1 MRPRIEEMMAR
12 LKRRERTAGWRVP
25 GTVRALAV
33 GGTLAVSVLTAAGC
47 RGSGAEESGKAPPP
61 AVIGPEN
68 LAIAVDT
75 VLTAGPLLSGTLE
88 PELAATVRA
97 EVGGAVTQVLADD
110 GQAVKRGQVLVR
122 IDDTAV
128 RDAYLS
134 ARAALRSAE
143 ATAQL
148 ARRNA
153 ERAERLHAGGAV
165 AEREVEDAR
174 TTATTAE
181 GQLAD
186 AKARLVNAE
195 KQLSKTVLRAPFA
208 GVVANVTVS
217 EGDIVQSGGSLLS
230 VIVPTSLR
238 LEGSVPVED
247 IGAVKPGT
255 EVGFTVSGF
264 ERRSFRGKIERV
276 SPVVDPTTRQV
287 RVIVSIANEGRA
299 LVAGLFADGR
309 VATERRQAVVVPRAA
324 IDNRGIR
331 PLVVRLKGG
340 RIERLEVETGLQDRV
355 NERVEVRRGVAPGDT
370 VLMGGAAGLAPGTPA
385 TVRVDPATR

>member
-1 MRPRIEEMMAR
+1 MASA
-12 LKRRERTAGWRVP
+12 RRSG
-25 GTVRALAV
+25 GAV
-33 GGTLAVSVLTAAGC
+33 GRRFLVAALLLAMACG
-47 RGSGAEESGKAPPP
+47 GGDDEETGQAPPP

-68 LAIAVDT
+68 LAVALDT

-97 EVGGAVTQVLADD
+97 EVGGAVVAVLADD
-110 GQAVKRGQVLVR
+110 GQSVKRGQVLVR

-153 ERAERLHAGGAV
+153 ERSARLQAGGAI
-165 AEREVEDAR
+165 AERDVEDAE
-174 TTATTAE
+174 TNATTAE
-181 GQLAD
+181 GTLAD
-186 AKARLVNAE
+186 ARARLASAE

-208 GVVANVTVS
+208 GIVANVTVS

-238 LEGSVPVED
+238 LEASVPVED
-247 IGAVKPGT
+247 IAAIKPGT
-255 EVGFTVSGF
+255 DVSFTVSGF
-264 ERRSFRGKIERV
+264 ERRAFGGKIQLV
-276 SPVVDPTTRQV
+276 SPAVDPTTRQV
-287 RVIVSIANEGRA
+287 RVIVSIANKDRA

-309 VATERRQAVVVPRAA
+309 VSTDRRDAVVVPRAA

-340 RIERLEVETGLQDRV
+340 RVERLEVETGLQDRV
-355 NERVEVRRGVAPGDT
+355 NERVEVRRGVAAGDT
-370 VLMGGAAGLAPGTPA
+370 VLMGGAAGLPPGTPA
-385 TVRVDPATR
+385 TVRVDQPAAP

>member
-1 MRPRIEEMMAR
+1 MVRLRRSARAIGLLPVIAGALLAGTGCNRGAGEE
-12 LKRRERTAGWRVP
+12 TGQ
-25 GTVRALAV
+25 
-33 GGTLAVSVLTAAGC
+33 
-47 RGSGAEESGKAPPP
+47 APPP

-68 LAIAVDT
+68 LAVALDT

-97 EVGGAVTQVLADD
+97 EVGGAVTELLADD

-143 ATAQL
+143 ATSQV

-153 ERAERLHAGGAV
+153 ERAERLLAGGAV
-165 AEREVEDAR
+165 AERDVEDAQ
-174 TTATTAE
+174 TSATTAE

-186 AKARLVNAE
+186 ARARLASAE

-208 GVVANVTVS
+208 GVVANVAVS

-238 LEGSVPVED
+238 LEASVPVEQ
-247 IGAVKPGT
+247 IAAVKPGT
-255 EVGFTVSGF
+255 DVSFTVSGF
-264 ERRSFRGKIERV
+264 EQRPFGGKIERV
-276 SPVVDPTTRQV
+276 SPAVDPTTRQV
-287 RVIVSIANEGRA
+287 RVIASIANKERA

-331 PLVVRLKGG
+331 PLVVRLKSG
-340 RIERLEVETGLQDRV
+340 RVERVEVETGLEDRV
-355 NERVEVRRGVAPGDT
+355 NERVEVRRGVTAGDT
-370 VLMGGAAGLAPGTPA
+370 VLMGGAAGLPPGTPA
-385 TVRVDPATR
+385 TVRVDQTATR

>member
-1 MRPRIEEMMAR
+1 V
-12 LKRRERTAGWRVP
+12 T
-25 GTVRALAV
+25 
-33 GGTLAVSVLTAAGC
+33 
-47 RGSGAEESGKAPPP
+47 
-61 AVIGPEN
+61 
-68 LAIAVDT
+68 
-75 VLTAGPLLSGTLE
+75 
-88 PELAATVRA
+88 EL
-97 EVGGAVTQVLADD
+97 LADD

-143 ATAQL
+143 ATSQV

-153 ERAERLHAGGAV
+153 ERAERLLADGAV
-165 AEREVEDAR
+165 AERDVEDAQ
-174 TTATTAE
+174 TSATTAE

-186 AKARLVNAE
+186 ARARLASAE

-208 GVVANVTVS
+208 GVVANVAVS

-238 LEGSVPVED
+238 LEASVPVEQ
-247 IGAVKPGT
+247 IAAVKPGT
-255 EVGFTVSGF
+255 DVSFTVSGF
-264 ERRSFRGKIERV
+264 EQRPFGGKIERV
-276 SPVVDPTTRQV
+276 SPAVDPTTRQV
-287 RVIVSIANEGRA
+287 RVIASIANKERA

-331 PLVVRLKGG
+331 PLVVRLKSG
-340 RIERLEVETGLQDRV
+340 RVERVEVETGLEDRV
-355 NERVEVRRGVAPGDT
+355 NERVEVRRGVTAGDT
-370 VLMGGAAGLAPGTPA
+370 VLMGGAAGLPPGTPA
-385 TVRVDPATR
+385 TVRVDQTATR

>member
-1 MRPRIEEMMAR
+1 MRLRIEDTMASVQR
-12 LKRRERTAGWRVP
+12 SRRVRWLVTAGIL
-25 GTVRALAV
+25 LA
-33 GGTLAVSVLTAAGC
+33 GAGC
-47 RGSGAEESGKAPPP
+47 KRADDDAAGKAPLP

-68 LAIAVDT
+68 LAVAVDT

-97 EVGGAVTQVLADD
+97 EVGGSVTEVLVDD

-153 ERAERLHAGGAV
+153 ERSERLNAGGAI
-165 AEREVEDAR
+165 ADRDVEDAQ
-174 TTATTAE
+174 TNATTAE

-186 AKARLVNAE
+186 AKARLASAE

-208 GVVANVTVS
+208 GIAANVTVS
-217 EGDIVQSGGSLLS
+217 EGDVVQSGGSLLS
-230 VIVPTSLR
+230 VIGPTSLR
-238 LEGSVPVED
+238 LEASVPVED
-247 IGAVKPGT
+247 IAAVKPGT
-255 EVGFTVSGF
+255 DVSFTVSGF
-264 ERRSFRGKIERV
+264 ERRSFGGKIQLV
-276 SPVVDPTTRQV
+276 SPAVDPTTRQV
-287 RVIVSIANEGRA
+287 RVIVSIANKERA

-324 IDNRGIR
+324 IDSRGIR
-331 PLVVRLKGG
+331 PIVVRLKGG
-340 RIERLEVETGLQDRV
+340 RVERIEVETGLQDRV
-355 NERVEVRRGVAPGDT
+355 SERVEVRRGLASGDT
-370 VLMGGAAGLAPGTPA
+370 VLLGGAAGLAPGTPA
-385 TVRVDPATR
+385 TVRVDPTATR

>member
-1 MRPRIEEMMAR
+1 MVRLRRSAR
-12 LKRRERTAGWRVP
+12 AIGLLLVTAG
-25 GTVRALAV
+25 AL
-33 GGTLAVSVLTAAGC
+33 LAGAGC
-47 RGSGAEESGKAPPP
+47 NRGGGEETGQAPPP

-68 LAIAVDT
+68 LAVALDT

-97 EVGGAVTQVLADD
+97 EVGGAVTEVLADD

-143 ATAQL
+143 ATSQV

-153 ERAERLHAGGAV
+153 ERAERLLAGGAV
-165 AEREVEDAR
+165 AERDVEDAQ
-174 TTATTAE
+174 TSATTAE

-186 AKARLVNAE
+186 ARARLANAE

-238 LEGSVPVED
+238 LEASVPVEQ
-247 IGAVKPGT
+247 IAAVKPGT
-255 EVGFTVSGF
+255 DVSFTVSGF
-264 ERRSFRGKIERV
+264 EQRPFGGKIERV
-276 SPVVDPTTRQV
+276 SPAVDPTTRQV
-287 RVIVSIANEGRA
+287 RVIASIANRERA

-331 PLVVRLKGG
+331 PLVVRLKSG
-340 RIERLEVETGLQDRV
+340 RVERVEVETGLEDRV
-355 NERVEVRRGVAPGDT
+355 NERVEVRRGVTAGDT
-370 VLMGGAAGLAPGTPA
+370 VLMGGAAGLPPGTPA
-385 TVRVDPATR
+385 TVRVDQTATR